1 MTVDHY
7 KILGVPKSA
16 TQSEIRSAYRRMV
29 MQYHPDQNSDPKA
42 AEQFLL
48 ITRAYDVIG
57 DTDQRRT
64 YDSILEMEADRAR
77 ETKERAATPPPNQP
91 FGQVKTTGY
100 FRNSEPNWPPPSPS
114 PQPRPANAQQNVST
128 IAAEITRLT
137 LFFNRHQFL
146 ESEKLAR
153 EILVKDSRQPI
164 PYAVLGD
171 LHRSR
176 GEYDQAL
183 KMYAYA
189 TQMDGQNATYQ
200 LRYEELLNLLG
211 RTNGPAPRIAGYD
224 QPTLT
229 LAVGGLLLLI
239 VAAYVVVAPE
249 KAIIPGFALLSTWTL
264 GLMVM
269 LFMSGVIVGSVLSIG
284 NFLDR
289 FMSSTTSS
297 TGKPSPLLA
306 LGSIA
311 IVNFWAAA
319 ALFGVLGVVQKTFQ
333 LSATRLLAGVGGTT
347 LLITGASMLAPNTG
361 IHPGQVLLWGGN
373 LVYIGSICG
382 WMAAD
387 AFRR

>member
-1 MTVDHY
+1 MAVDHY

-16 TQSEIRSAYRRMV
+16 TQSEIKSAYRRMV

-48 ITRAYDVIG
+48 VTRAYDVIG

-64 YDSILEMEADRAR
+64 YDSMLEMEAERAR
-77 ETKERAATPPPNQP
+77 QAKQRAATPPPNQP
-91 FGQVKTTGY
+91 FTQVKTAGY
-100 FRNSEPNWPPPSPS
+100 FRNSEPNWPPPAPT
-114 PQPRPANAQQNVST
+114 PQPRKADSSSGVTS

-137 LFFNRHQFL
+137 LFFNRHQYL

-176 GEYDQAL
+176 GEYEQAL
-183 KMYAYA
+183 KMYAFA

-200 LRYEELLNLLG
+200 QRYEELLNLLG
-211 RTNGPAPRIAGYD
+211 RTKGPTPMVAGVD
-224 QPTLT
+224 QPTVT

-249 KAIIPGFALLSTWTL
+249 RAIMPGFALLSTWTL

-289 FMSSTTSS
+289 FTSSSTSS
-297 TGKPSPLLA
+297 TGKPSPLIA

-311 IVNFWAAA
+311 VVNFWAAA

-347 LLITGASMLAPNTG
+347 LLLTGASMLSPRTG
-361 IHPGQVLLWGGN
+361 IHPGQVVLWGGN

-382 WMAAD
+382 WMVAD